1 MKPKHFQHR
10 QHLNNSRREFLRA
23 AGGIAAGIALESAAT
38 AAAASETAG
47 AAAAGPV
54 AATTVAATN
63 LPAAKATVLSMMEAI
78 HGVVGTATVR
88 KGKVHLDLPP
98 LVENGNTVALAVRVE
113 SAMTQADYVKAIHVF
128 SEKNPQ
134 PYVASFHLGPRA
146 GRAGV
151 ATRVRLADTQ
161 TVVAICEMS
170 DGSFWSDSANV
181 VVTLAACTEEL

>member
-1 MKPKHFQHR
+1 MKPKHPQYPK
-10 QHLNNSRREFLRA
+10 NPRREFLLA
-23 AGGIAAGIALESAAT
+23 AGGIAAGIVLESAAT
-38 AAAASETAG
+38 AAAAAE
-47 AAAAGPV
+47 AAAS
-54 AATTVAATN
+54 TTVAATN
-63 LPAAKATVLSMMEAI
+63 LPAAKATVLSMLEAI
-78 HGVVGTATVR
+78 HRVVGTATVK

-98 LVENGNTVALAVRVE
+98 LVENGNTVALAVKVE
-113 SAMTQADYVKAIHVF
+113 SAMTQADHVRAIHVF

-146 GRAGV
+146 GRASV